1 MNKQTF
7 EYWYENKFSL
17 ETRIKEP
24 HLKELLRDVWEES
37 YFVGHDEGYAEG
49 KVDGHDEG
57 YGEGYSVGRLEGY
70 NDGYDKGYDE
80 GRDIETWS

>member
-1 MNKQTF
+1 MKEPTF

-37 YFVGHDEGYAEG
+37 YFVGHDEGYT
-49 KVDGHDEG
+49 EG
-57 YGEGYSVGRLEGY
+57 YADGKGE
-70 NDGYDKGYDE
+70 GYDE
-80 GRDIETWS
+80 GYDEGYREGIHSAEEE